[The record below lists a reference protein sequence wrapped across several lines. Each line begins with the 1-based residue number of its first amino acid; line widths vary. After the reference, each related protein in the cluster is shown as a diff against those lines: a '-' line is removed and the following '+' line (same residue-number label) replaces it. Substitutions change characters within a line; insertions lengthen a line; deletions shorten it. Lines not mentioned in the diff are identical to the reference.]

1 MPEEESESRT
11 AMMGR
16 RVPAPA
22 LSTGTSTPSTPA
34 STSNL
39 QPSTSPP
46 HSKSGKK
53 KRRQK
58 KKPKGGPDMGANL
71 SQFSL
76 PEPSSLSDP
85 PTTNTATTSNP
96 NQQNESTSS
105 NSMQPPTM
113 NLGNNRLLTGFKQ
126 PQQSAQ
132 SDEQAESPVA
142 ASPGDTEDT
151 AIELSSDE
159 SDEEMEG
166 SEGGMVVNLEQSVP
180 RLLANGHALDNDMD
194 TESDNGE
201 PPVMLEDTT
210 RTVNPFKPS
219 EDVSPSLRLLDL
231 SPDDLEDQLTYGLY
245 HLDRTQVDLNRLV
258 VCLSCMGPGHLAS
271 DCPLLKCTSC
281 GDSTHASVKCPVN
294 HRCTHCR
301 DKGHT
306 AEDCTQELK
315 INTTPC
321 DVCGVHSHVVQECP
335 QRHFNTVP
343 LSGPVK
349 LWVSC
354 ANCASKSHLVGDCPA
369 AHKDVSEM
377 AWSLKA
383 LDPDQI
389 TNLSLQTGTRKLEK
403 EAETRG
409 MRPPG
414 LTIKGRSGFHQAGVA
429 PPSAPGDEE
438 DFLRPSVPRGKPA
451 MQMGNYQIQRPSP
464 QRPQS
469 ERYDRFDAPSFDNGG
484 SSRNRGDSWYNTDSF
499 GRRRSRSPIVDS
511 YRPFARRSPSPRRF
525 GGRAQQ
531 NDRYP
536 RDTAIDSYR
545 PNANLPQR
553 PPPSF
558 APPPSMQLPTR
569 KGSNPN
575 LPARPPSTSLR
586 STAPMKPHPSGNQQ
600 SNARGGKKK
609 NKRGSIQ
616 A

>member
-16 RVPAPA
+16 RVAAPA
-22 LSTGTSTPSTPA
+22 FSTGTSTPSTPA
-34 STSNL
+34 SNSNL
-39 QPSTSPP
+39 HSSTSSPR
-46 HSKSGKK
+46 SKSGKK

-58 KKPKGGPDMGANL
+58 KKPQGDLEMGVKL
-71 SQFSL
+71 SHSSL
-76 PEPSSLSDP
+76 PEPPSISDP
-85 PTTNTATTSNP
+85 PTNTANLSNP
-96 NQQNESTSS
+96 NQHSEPESS
-105 NSMQPPTM
+105 NSAEPSTM
-113 NLGNNRLLTGFKQ
+113 NLGNNRLLIGFKQ
-126 PQQSAQ
+126 PQLPGQ
-132 SDEQAESPVA
+132 SDEQAESPGA
-142 ASPGDTEDT
+142 GSPGDTEDT

-159 SDEEMEG
+159 SDEGMEG
-166 SEGGMVVNLEQSVP
+166 SEGGMVVNLDTSVP
-180 RLLANGHALDNDMD
+180 SLLANSHLLDNDMD
-194 TESDNGE
+194 TESINDE
-201 PPVMLEDTT
+201 PPVMFEDTT

-219 EDVSPSLRLLDL
+219 EESSSSVRLLGL

-281 GDSTHASVKCPVN
+281 GDNTHPSVMCQIN
-294 HRCTHCR
+294 YRCTHCR
-301 DKGHT
+301 EKGHT
-306 AEDCTQELK
+306 AEDCTQDLK
-315 INTTPC
+315 VTTTPC
-321 DVCGVHSHVVQECP
+321 DVCGVNSHVVQECP

-354 ANCASKSHLVGDCPA
+354 AICASKSHLVGDCPA
-369 AHKDVSEM
+369 APRDISER

-451 MQMGNYQIQRPSP
+451 IQMGNYQMSRPAP
-464 QRPQS
+464 KRAQS

-484 SSRNRGDSWYNTDSF
+484 SSRNRGDGWYNTDSF
-499 GRRRSRSPIVDS
+499 GRRRSRSPMVDS

-525 GGRAQQ
+525 DGRAQQ

-536 RDTAIDSYR
+536 RDSVIDFYR
-545 PNANLPQR
+545 ANANLPQR

-558 APPPSMQLPTR
+558 ATPPSMQLPTR

-575 LPARPPSTSLR
+575 LPARPPSASLTF
-586 STAPMKPHPSGNQQ
+586 TAATRPNTFGNQQ

-609 NKRGSIQ
+609 NKRGAHQ